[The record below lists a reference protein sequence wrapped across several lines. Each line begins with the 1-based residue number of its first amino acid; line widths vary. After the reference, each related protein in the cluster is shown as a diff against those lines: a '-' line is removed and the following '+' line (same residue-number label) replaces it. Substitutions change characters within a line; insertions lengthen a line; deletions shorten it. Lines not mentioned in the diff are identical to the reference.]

1 MRVLI
6 VAMAITL
13 LTVPAFAQ
21 QGAANGIGAASGA
34 GRANQPPEA
43 PKVDPAQQKADE
55 KAFKEGVKRIPDP
68 DKKFDP
74 WGNLRQSGR

>member
-1 MRVLI
+1 MRVFI

-21 QGAANGIGAASGA
+21 TANGIGAAQGA
-34 GRANQPPEA
+34 GRAARPPEE
-43 PKVDPAQQKADE
+43 PKADPAKAKADE
-55 KAFKEGVKRIPDP
+55 KAFKEGVSRIPDP

-74 WGNLRQSGR
+74 WGNLRQGGK